1 LAGPL
6 ILRLGGADADP
17 QRVRLETVVQN
28 TLAGMG
34 YPAPQVMMTESN
46 PDILGGPFM
55 VMQRVPGKPLGH
67 AVEGFGAGRSF
78 SERVRLLF
86 SLPSILGGII
96 DQWVEMQITAR
107 SITTVGSPPQ
117 RPPSRRGIWV
127 L

>member
-1 LAGPL
+1 M

-55 VMQRVPGKPLGH
+55 K
-67 AVEGFGAGRSF
+67 GRA
-78 SERVRLLF
+78 ERLLLTHLRHRVLASWLLQ
-86 SLPSILGGII
+86 SLTDL
-96 DQWVEMQITAR
+96 
-107 SITTVGSPPQ
+107 
-117 RPPSRRGIWV
+117 V
-127 L
+127 LQVICFMIAAKLA